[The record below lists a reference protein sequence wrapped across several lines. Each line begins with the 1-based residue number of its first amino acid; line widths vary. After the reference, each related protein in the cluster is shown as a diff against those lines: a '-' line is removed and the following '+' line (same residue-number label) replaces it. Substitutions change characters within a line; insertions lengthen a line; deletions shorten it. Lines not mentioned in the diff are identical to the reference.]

1 MTATQTLSREGLEL
15 AGQVALVTGA
25 AGGLGTAT
33 CRMLLSAGASVI
45 AADVRDSVRAR

>member
-25 AGGLGTAT
+25 AGGWDRDLPD
-33 CRMLLSAGASVI
+33 
-45 AADVRDSVRAR
+45 AAERRRFSGSCGCSR